1 MLPEYVLRAIAL
13 EERRMC
19 FNNSNIQARG
29 LPLAGGV
36 LKMKLTKDD
45 VIELERE
52 NYLFAANMKSIVEE
66 RIPETYIFKWIN
78 GNLKFLYR
86 VDLVSGD
93 FIKDQIETIAD
104 KFFKNKEALDHD
116 GYSEDDIFQEMQ
128 KKGRT
133 S

>member
-1 MLPEYVLRAIAL
+1 
-13 EERRMC
+13 
-19 FNNSNIQARG
+19 
-29 LPLAGGV
+29 
-36 LKMKLTKDD
+36 MKLTKSD
-45 VIELERE
+45 VIEFERD

-66 RIPETYIFKWIN
+66 RIPEAYIFKWIN

-93 FIKDQIETIAD
+93 FIKDQLETIAA

-116 GYSEDDIFQEMQ
+116 GYSEDDIFQGMK
-128 KKGRT
+128 KKGLA